1 MDRAAKSCTMRCL
14 TRPPADVRRR
24 WARSGAAATS
34 REGYETMKADRRH
47 ELKEN
52 DLLLA
57 LGNARNYL
65 DVHGKQIGLIAVAIL
80 VVFGAVS
87 FGLRSRAAAMEDIWR
102 RRNQLKFE
110 PVDVGKKSL
119 EALVG
124 ITKEVSDKEFVLA
137 SLTDQGRQALRLAQ
151 QVPFPPDGELNQ
163 KAREAFEQ
171 LRSRFSDNPL
181 ALGVAL
187 SGLATV
193 EENEFVLD
201 GNLTHKEEA
210 RAHLNAIVGNPKLN
224 ALPFQ
229 QLALDRLKLLDGTFT
244 KVTVE
249 PPPPLPPPPPT
260 EGPVD
265 EAEVD
270 PVIPIVPVDE
280 P

>member
-1 MDRAAKSCTMRCL
+1 
-14 TRPPADVRRR
+14 
-24 WARSGAAATS
+24 
-34 REGYETMKADRRH
+34 MKAERRH
-47 ELKEN
+47 ELKDN

-57 LGNARNYL
+57 LDGARNYF

-87 FGLRSRAAAMEDIWR
+87 FGLRSREAAMEDILR
-102 RRNQLKFE
+102 RRNDLKFE

-119 EALVG
+119 EALAG
-124 ITKEVSDKEFVLA
+124 ITKEVSDEEFVLS
-137 SLTDQGRQALRLAQ
+137 SLTEQGRQALRLTQ
-151 QVPFPPDGELNQ
+151 QVPFPPDRELNQ
-163 KAREAFEQ
+163 KARDAFEQ
-171 LRSRFSDNPL
+171 LRSRFSNNPL

-201 GNLTHKEEA
+201 GNLAHKEKA
-210 RAHLNAIVGNPKLN
+210 RAHLSAIVGNPKLN

-229 QLALDRLKLLDGTFT
+229 QLALDRLKVLDATFT

-249 PPPPLPPPPPT
+249 PPPPPPPPSA
-260 EGPVD
+260 EPVD
-265 EAEVD
+265 EAAVD
-270 PVIPIVPVDE
+270 PADPVVE

>member
-1 MDRAAKSCTMRCL
+1 MRCL
-14 TRPPADVRRR
+14 AHPPADVRRR
-24 WARSGAAATS
+24 WARLGAAATS

-57 LGNARNYL
+57 LDGARHYL
-65 DVHGKQIGLIAVAIL
+65 DVHGKKIGLIAVAIL

-87 FGLRSRAAAMEDIWR
+87 FGLRSRAAAIEDIWR

-119 EALVG
+119 EALAG
-124 ITKEVSDKEFVLA
+124 ITKEISDKEFVLS

-151 QVPFPPDGELNQ
+151 QVPSPPDGELNE

-193 EENEFVLD
+193 EENAFVLD

-229 QLALDRLKLLDGTFT
+229 QLALDRLKLLDATFT

-249 PPPPLPPPPPT
+249 PPPPPPPPT
-260 EGPVD
+260 EEPVD

-270 PVIPIVPVDE
+270 HVDE

>member
-1 MDRAAKSCTMRCL
+1 MRCFAL
-14 TRPPADVRRR
+14 PRVDVRRR
-24 WARSGAAATS
+24 WARPGAVVGSGE
-34 REGYETMKADRRH
+34 RQETMKADRRH

-57 LGNARNYL
+57 LDGARNYL

-87 FGLRSRAAAMEDIWR
+87 LGLRSRTAALEDIWR
-102 RRNQLKFE
+102 RRSDLKFE

-119 EALVG
+119 EALES
-124 ITKEVSDKEFVLA
+124 ITKEVSDKEFLLS

-151 QVPFPPDGELNQ
+151 QVPFPPDRELNE
-163 KAREAFEQ
+163 KARDAFEQ

-181 ALGVAL
+181 AVGVAL

-201 GNLTHKEEA
+201 GELSHKEKA
-210 RAHLNAIVGNPKLN
+210 RTYLNAIVGNPKLN

-229 QLALDRLKLLDGTFT
+229 QLALDRLKLLDATFT
-244 KVTVE
+244 RVTVE
-249 PPPPLPPPPPT
+249 PPPPPPAAPVT
-260 EGPVD
+260 EAPVD
-265 EAEVD
+265 EGAVKPAD
-270 PVIPIVPVDE
+270 LVVE

>member
-1 MDRAAKSCTMRCL
+1 MRCFAH
-14 TRPPADVRRR
+14 PPADVRKR
-24 WARSGAAATS
+24 WVRTSAAATS
-34 REGYETMKADRRH
+34 RESYESMKADRRH

-52 DLLLA
+52 DLMLA
-57 LGNARNYL
+57 LDGARQYL
-65 DVHGKQIGLIAVAIL
+65 DVHGKQIGLIAVLIL

-87 FGLRSRAAAMEDIWR
+87 FGLRSRAATMEDIWR
-102 RRNQLKFE
+102 RRNQLVFD

-119 EALVG
+119 EALEG
-124 ITKEVSDKEFVLA
+124 ITKEVTDKEFVLA
-137 SLTDQGRQALRLAQ
+137 SLMDQGRQALRLAQ
-151 QVPFPPDGELNQ
+151 KVPFPPDRELNER
-163 KAREAFEQ
+163 AREAFEQ
-171 LRSRFSDNPL
+171 LRSGFSDNSL
-181 ALGVAL
+181 AVGVAL

-201 GNLTHKEEA
+201 GDSSHKEKA

-229 QLALDRLKLLDGTFT
+229 QLALDRLKVLDATFT

-249 PPPPLPPPPPT
+249 PPPPPPPT
-260 EGPVD
+260 EAAVD

-270 PVIPIVPVDE
+270 HVDE

>member
-1 MDRAAKSCTMRCL
+1 LAH
-14 TRPPADVRRR
+14 PPADVRRR
-24 WARSGAAATS
+24 WASLGAAATS

-57 LGNARNYL
+57 LDGARQYL
-65 DVHGKQIGLIAVAIL
+65 DVHGKQIGLIAVLIL
-80 VVFGAVS
+80 AVFGAVS
-87 FGLRSRAAAMEDIWR
+87 FGLHLRAAAMEEIWKK
-102 RRNQLKFE
+102 RNDLKFE

-119 EALVG
+119 VELQK

-201 GNLTHKEEA
+201 GNLSHKDAA
-210 RAHLNAIVGNPKLN
+210 RELLNAIVVNPKLN

-229 QLALDRLKLLDGTFT
+229 QLALDRLKLLDATFT

-249 PPPPLPPPPPT
+249 PPPPPPPPT
-260 EGPVD
+260 ETPVD

-270 PVIPIVPVDE
+270 HVDE

>member
-1 MDRAAKSCTMRCL
+1 LST
-14 TRPPADVRRR
+14 
-24 WARSGAAATS
+24 AATS
-34 REGYETMKADRRH
+34 RESYESMKADRRH

-57 LGNARNYL
+57 LDGARQYL
-65 DVHGKQIGLIAVAIL
+65 DVHGKQIGLIAVLIL

-87 FGLRSRAAAMEDIWR
+87 FGLRSRAATMEDIWR
-102 RRNQLKFE
+102 RRNDLKFE

-119 EALVG
+119 EALAG
-124 ITKEVSDKEFVLA
+124 ITKEVTDKEFVLA

-151 QVPFPPDGELNQ
+151 QVPFPPDRELNQ
-163 KAREAFEQ
+163 KAREAFGQ
-171 LRSRFSDNPL
+171 LLLRFSDNPL
-181 ALGVAL
+181 AVGVAL

-201 GNLTHKEEA
+201 SDLSHKDKA
-210 RAHLNAIVGNPKLN
+210 RAHLNAIVSNPKLN

-229 QLALDRLKLLDGTFT
+229 QLALDRLKSIDSTFT

-249 PPPPLPPPPPT
+249 PPPPPPPPT
-260 EGPVD
+260 EEPVD
-265 EAEVD
+265 EAGVD
-270 PVIPIVPVDE
+270 PVDPVVPPVPVNE